1 MKKKRGFTIVELLAV
16 IAILGIIVTFAVS
29 SVSRVLSKQD
39 EKLRTEMEK
48 NLKEAAIAYIQD
60 KKIILKECSTDFSKE
75 NPNATENKCYREVK
89 VQDIINQSLFEDNN
103 EYCNKNATVLVYKE
117 NKGNYS
123 ELEAYVKE
131 GTCR

>member
-1 MKKKRGFTIVELLAV
+1 MKKKGGFTIVELLAV
-16 IAILGIIVTFAVS
+16 ILVIGIIMTFAIA
-29 SVSRVLSKQD
+29 SVTGVLSKQN
-39 EKLRTEMEK
+39 EKLQGEMEK

-60 KKIILKECSTDFSKE
+60 QRIILKDCSSDFSKE
-75 NPNATENKCYREVK
+75 NPNTNENKCYREVK
-89 VQDIINQSLFEDNN
+89 VEDIINRSLFEDKN
-103 EYCNKNATVLVYKE
+103 ESCSKDATVLVYKE